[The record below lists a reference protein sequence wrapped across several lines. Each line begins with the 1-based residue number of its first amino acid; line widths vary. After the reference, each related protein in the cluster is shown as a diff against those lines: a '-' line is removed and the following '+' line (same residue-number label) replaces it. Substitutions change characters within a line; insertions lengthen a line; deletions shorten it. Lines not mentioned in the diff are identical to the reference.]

1 MYIYIYTY
9 VCLYI
14 YLCTYIYVYMYV
26 YIHTYIFISRRRIML
41 KHYGDDY
48 EGLHA
53 RAVLRA
59 NERDTEAQTLT
70 VGHLGFS
77 SHVTSQLEPAL
88 PGNVAS
94 ILEHCFGYEYFPAPP
109 CSEQRRSKWGLSS
122 DPRIWLSKT
131 TGAPSREEPD
141 EEEQEWVWNRRE
153 SPWSRQKK
161 LDADAA
167 TAHQLWEEWE
177 SELKYLGAKSDD
189 VRQTLPRAAPVW
201 RKDTLQQKS
210 EGAVIRI
217 GDAFKS
223 EAESVATAREKFPA
237 QCSGEYGAP
246 RAGTAVGCSPGP
258 YAERGKEHGTE
269 RGGRGG
275 GEREGTGEKA
285 LRGKGTVLGKGK
297 TKQYWWSK
305 YDIKHAED

>member
-1 MYIYIYTY
+1 
-9 VCLYI
+9 
-14 YLCTYIYVYMYV
+14 MYV

-70 VGHLGFS
+70 VGHLVFS
-77 SHVTSQLEPAL
+77 SHVTSWLDPAL

-122 DPRIWLSKT
+122 DTRRCFSQT

-141 EEEQEWVWNRRE
+141 EEEREWVWNRRE

-167 TAHQLWEEWE
+167 AAHQLWEEWG
-177 SELKYLGAKSDD
+177 SELKPLGAQSDD

-201 RKDTLQQKS
+201 RKDTLQERR

-217 GDAFKS
+217 GNAFKS
-223 EAESVATAREKFPA
+223 EAESAATARDKFPA
-237 QCSGEYGAP
+237 QCSGEYGVP
-246 RAGTAVGCSPGP
+246 RAGTTGGCSLGP

-269 RGGRGG
+269 RGGGG
-275 GEREGTGEKA
+275 GGRGEREGDGEKA

-297 TKQYWWSK
+297 TKQHWWSK
-305 YDIKHAED
+305 YDIKQAED